1 MFTKYSHVSI
11 RQVEKCILNLESD
24 LNEVYS
30 RNTFW
35 FFERVT
41 IIFKLKTNRFLCFFL
56 VKKIEVII
64 LAFFPLRNVTK
75 IFVMQKEPSRG
86 VLRKRCSENMQPIY
100 RRTHM
105 PKCDINKVAKQL
117 YWNHTSAWVFSCKFD
132 SYFQNTFSQEHL
144 WVAAS
149 DNVKLILATSFKKI

>member
-11 RQVEKCILNLESD
+11 RQVETCILNLESD

-56 VKKIEVII
+56 VKK
-64 LAFFPLRNVTK
+64 N
-75 IFVMQKEPSRG
+75 
-86 VLRKRCSENMQPIY
+86 
-100 RRTHM
+100 
-105 PKCDINKVAKQL
+105 
-117 YWNHTSAWVFSCKFD
+117 
-132 SYFQNTFSQEHL
+132 
-144 WVAAS
+144 
-149 DNVKLILATSFKKI
+149 